1 MQSLILA
8 VTIAIS
14 SSAVMADTKTFASC
28 SGDHHG
34 TYVDFLSDLNNEN
47 VFIQTSN
54 DGDEPPQKF
63 TITSITNYDVSLDM
77 KDYNSAIKEAIK
89 TSNGDGSYEGM
100 LYVEAESG
108 SDRLLLNLN
117 KYTGENFL
125 VLNKYVEALE
135 CPTDLIID

>member
-1 MQSLILA
+1 MKFLILA
-8 VTIAIS
+8 LTFS
-14 SSAVMADTKTFASC
+14 SFSSALYAETKTFAAC

-34 TYVDFLSDLNNEN
+34 TYVDFLSDMNNEN

-63 TITSITNYDVSLDM
+63 KITNMFNFDVNLDV
-77 KDYNSAIKEAIK
+77 KDYSSAVKNAIKA
-89 TSNGDGSYEGM
+89 SNGDGDYDGV

-117 KYTGENFL
+117 KFTGENFL

-135 CPTDLIID
+135 CPTDAVID